1 MKKET
6 KQQNSTDTQMGYDT
20 VLATGGKLNWK
31 VNTPQLLKEI
41 QNNEGT
47 TILRIPLQILANIL
61 AELSERA
68 IELNDTKLNGI
79 MCRLALYDQSDPYSE
94 NYDRGM
100 TEKAISDAGM

>member
-1 MKKET
+1 MP
-6 KQQNSTDTQMGYDT
+6 YDN

-41 QNNEGT
+41 QNNQST
-47 TILRIPLQILANIL
+47 AILRIPLQIFANIL

-79 MCRLALYDQSDPYSE
+79 MCRLALYDQADPYSE
-94 NYDRGM
+94 NYNREM
-100 TEKAISDAGM
+100 IEKVISDAGM